1 MKISKAYRCP
11 NCKKNTIKYKNSRVW
26 LFANCLV
33 CTKCARKQ
41 IKFIKITG
49 IQ

>member
-33 CTKCARKQ
+33 CVPCARKQ